1 MMTSITC
8 FPSIYLLNSSFC
20 NWAICLFILFCLLPH
35 AAILYTSQAPSG
47 LQTQQI
53 LYVPVSALMVT
64 SITCFPSIYLLSNSC
79 SALTSWC
86 DCSLSF
92 LSSSLFLYTRA
103 QGPSG
108 LRTQQILYVPVSAL
122 MMTSITCFPSIYLLN
137 SSFCNWAICLFI
149 LFCLLPHAAILYT
162 SQAPSGL
169 QTQQILYVP
178 VSALMVISITCFPSI
193 YLLSN
198 SCSALTS
205 WCDCSLSFLSS
216 SLFLYT
222 RAQGPSGLR
231 TQQILYVPV
240 SALMMTSITCF
251 PSIYL
256 LTLSIFTWIT
266 CWNSSVSSLS
276 FSFCLYMSQAPSG
289 LRTQQILYVPVSA
302 LMMPSITSFPR
313 TYFLIKVFQSSCLSA
328 SIRFLSSS

>member
-1 MMTSITC
+1 MNAAVKKSSLFQHLTTWHPCSTSWLFLTVNDGTMFRVKTNGCITKSVGQNCEIRCFELGPMSQAPSGLQTQQILYVPVSALMMTSITC
-8 FPSIYLLNSSFC
+8 FPSIYLLNSSFS
-20 NWAICLFILFCLLPH
+20 NWAICLFIPFFLLPH

-108 LRTQQILYVPVSAL
+108 LRTQQILYVPV
-122 MMTSITCFPSIYLLN
+122 T
-137 SSFCNWAICLFI
+137 
-149 LFCLLPHAAILYT
+149 
-162 SQAPSGL
+162 
-169 QTQQILYVP
+169 
-178 VSALMVISITCFPSI
+178 
-193 YLLSN
+193 
-198 SCSALTS
+198 
-205 WCDCSLSFLSS
+205 
-216 SLFLYT
+216 
-222 RAQGPSGLR
+222 
-231 TQQILYVPV
+231 
-240 SALMMTSITCF
+240 ALMMTSITCF

-289 LRTQQILYVPVSA
+289 LQTQQILYVPVSA